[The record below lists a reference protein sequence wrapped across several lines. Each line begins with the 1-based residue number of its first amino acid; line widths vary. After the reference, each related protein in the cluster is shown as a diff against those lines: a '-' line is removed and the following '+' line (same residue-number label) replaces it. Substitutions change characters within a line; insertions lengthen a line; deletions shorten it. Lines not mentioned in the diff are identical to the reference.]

1 MAFKTDNG
9 TIYREFLYGEYIP
22 GQIQETDCSYYFYT
36 ETKYNNKIKFVLPK
50 DGHTLKE
57 AMSADNLNKVNSQT
71 DFKSKENG
79 KNHFTCCI
87 FPSFKVESFTDLENV
102 FKENDVLNNAFGV
115 FTSPITE
122 DKGQLLSADKIVHK
136 AILDV
141 NKKGVEGA
149 AVTIVE
155 IVAGCAEE
163 EDPNVYHSLL
173 LDKNFGFI
181 VTNCNDVVLFE
192 GQVTK

>member
-1 MAFKTDNG
+1 MKA
-9 TIYREFLYGEYIP
+9 L
-22 GQIQETDCSYYFYT
+22 
-36 ETKYNNKIKFVLPK
+36 
-50 DGHTLKE
+50 
-57 AMSADNLNKVNSQT
+57 QT
-71 DFKSKENG
+71 SK
-79 KNHFTCCI
+79 
-87 FPSFKVESFTDLENV
+87 NV

-122 DKGQLLSADKIVHK
+122 DKEQLLSADKIVHK
-136 AILDV
+136 AVLDV

-155 IVAGCAEE
+155 IAPGCAEEE
-163 EDPNVYHSLL
+163 EDPNVYHSFL